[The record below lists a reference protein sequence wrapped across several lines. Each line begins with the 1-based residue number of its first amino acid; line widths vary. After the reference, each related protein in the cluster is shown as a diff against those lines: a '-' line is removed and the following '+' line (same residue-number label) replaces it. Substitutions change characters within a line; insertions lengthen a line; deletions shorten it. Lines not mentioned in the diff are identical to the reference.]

1 MSLLCLAC
9 LFLMFSAPPAL
20 AAPTASRTWTVP
32 AQLEIQLNRM
42 GAGQCIWVVP
52 DNPASISATVVLL
65 RKRDNA
71 WEIARPPFPAV
82 IGRSGMALEGE
93 KREGD
98 GRTPSGIFPL
108 GFAFGYAP
116 TLDIRWRYRPSNPDD
131 VWIDDPEAP
140 EYNTLARKSHTK
152 AKSFEYLKRADDL
165 YKLGLVVE
173 YNTAPAVPNLGSAIF
188 MHLWKDQTSG
198 TAGCVAMAESSMLSL
213 LAWLNPDF
221 RVYVAIFPCEEPAAN
236 GAPRLKP

>member
-9 LFLMFSAPPAL
+9 LFLTLSAPPAL
-20 AAPTASRTWTVP
+20 AAPTASRTWTIP
-32 AQLEIQLNRM
+32 AALEVQLNRL

-52 DNPASISATVVLL
+52 NDPASVPATVVLL
-65 RKRDNA
+65 RKRDSA

-82 IGRSGMALEGE
+82 IGRNGMAPEGE

-116 TLDIRWRYRPSNPDD
+116 TLDIRWRYRPSSPDD

-140 EYNTLARKSHTK
+140 DYNTLTRKSHTQ
-152 AKSFEYLKRADDL
+152 AKSFEYMKRSDDL

-173 YNTAPAVPNLGSAIF
+173 YNTAPVVASLGSAIF
-188 MHLWKDQTSG
+188 MHLWKDQTTG
-198 TAGCVAMAESSMLSL
+198 TAGCVAMAEPSMLTL

-221 RVYVAIFPCEEPAAN
+221 RVFVAIFPNEEPDASD
-236 GAPRLKP
+236 APRLKP